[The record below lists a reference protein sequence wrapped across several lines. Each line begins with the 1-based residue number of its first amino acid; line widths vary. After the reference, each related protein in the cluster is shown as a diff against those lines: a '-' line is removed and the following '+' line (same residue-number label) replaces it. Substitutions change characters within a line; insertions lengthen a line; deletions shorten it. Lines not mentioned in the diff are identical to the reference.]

1 MTLVET
7 APGVWVACHDLG
19 GDGPPVLVAHAT
31 GFLSAP
37 YRPLVDALGESH
49 RVIGVDLRGHGASP
63 EPGDDRYEWGDLAAD
78 LLAVLDHL
86 GIDTVLGLGH
96 SCGAVALLLAEQRRP
111 GTLRA
116 LYAYEPAMVA
126 LLRAAPDAP
135 PVDNPMARLAR
146 RRRDRFASRDE
157 LRRYLEERALFAAL
171 DPRALDAYAAEG
183 FVADGDDIVLACS
196 TEAEARTF
204 EGGTTHDALDH
215 LGAVQCPVRLG
226 YGAAPDSFSLD
237 IARELERRLPRA
249 DVEVFAGLGHL
260 GPLQDPATVGRAVQR
275 FFAEVR

>member
-7 APGVWVACHDLG
+7 APTVSVAWHDLG
-19 GDGPPVLVAHAT
+19 GDGPPVLVVHAT
-31 GFLSAP
+31 GFLTAP
-37 YRPLVDALGESH
+37 YRPLVDELRPTH
-49 RVIGVDLRGHGASP
+49 RCVGVDLRGHGASP
-63 EPGDDRYEWGDLAAD
+63 DPGDDRYEWGDLGAD

-86 GIDTVLGLGH
+86 GIDSVLGFGH
-96 SCGAVALLLAEQRRP
+96 SCGAVALLLAEQQRP

-126 LLRAAPDAP
+126 LLRATPGAP

-146 RRRDRFASRDE
+146 RRRDRFSSRDE
-157 LRRYLEERALFAAL
+157 LRHYLQERALFAAL
-171 DPRALDAYAAEG
+171 DGRALHAYASEG
-183 FVADGDDIVLACS
+183 FVADGDDVVLACS

-215 LGAVQCPVRLG
+215 LGDVRCPVRLG

-237 IARELERRLPRA
+237 VAHELERRLPAA
-249 DVEVFAGLGHL
+249 DIEVFPGLGHL
-260 GPLQDPATVGRAVQR
+260 GPLQDPTTVGRAVQR
-275 FFAEVR
+275 FFADQR